1 MATVK
6 DNGLAFSQMSLNR
19 ASSSRK
25 NIVWLTEQ
33 RNNENTVFIPIWRS
47 KYLFENDNIIEFSV
61 ASPLYKKVTELA
73 LEVLFLGL
81 DDENALF
88 VVDLSQLSEEQLLA
102 LFDGSDRNKTVEQT
116 IVVKDLRVCLPL
128 LPKKSAPIL
137 AYGKALSYWHIN
149 HQFCG
154 FCGHKSIARDGG
166 HMRKCMDESCHRES
180 FPRTD
185 PVVIMLIEYQPEN
198 GPAKC
203 LLAQHHSI
211 KSQVVSTLAGFV
223 DPGES
228 LEEAVVREVQE
239 EAGIE
244 VDEVTYMASQPWAFP
259 SSVMVGFYAKAKS
272 SALNIDNDEIADAHW
287 FTAKE
292 ISTFGEW
299 GDEGNGFQLPRQESI
314 ARYLIDHWLDK
325 NLSADG

>member
-1 MATVK
+1 MTIVK
-6 DNGLAFSQMSLNR
+6 ENGLAFSQMSLNR

-25 NIVWLTEQ
+25 NTAWLTEQ
-33 RNNENTVFIPIWRS
+33 RNDENTTFVPIWRS
-47 KYLFENDNIIEFSV
+47 KYLFENDNVIELSN
-61 ASPLYKKVTELA
+61 ASPLYKKVIELA

-81 DDENALF
+81 DDEQAVF
-88 VVDLSQLSEEQLLA
+88 IVDLSQLPEDQLLA
-102 LFDGSDRNKTVEQT
+102 LFMNNENVEQSV
-116 IVVKDLRVCLPL
+116 VVKDLRVCLPL

-149 HQFCG
+149 HQYCG
-154 FCGHKSIARDGG
+154 FCGHKSTACDGG

-185 PVVIMLIEYQPEN
+185 PVVIMLVEYQPEN

-244 VDEVTYMASQPWAFP
+244 VGEVTYMASQPWAFP

-272 SALNIDNDEIADAHW
+272 PVLNIDNDEIVDAHW
-287 FTAKE
+287 FTAEE

-299 GDEGNGFQLPRQESI
+299 GDEGDNFQLPRQESI
-314 ARYLIDHWLDK
+314 ARYLIDHWLEK
-325 NLSADG
+325 T